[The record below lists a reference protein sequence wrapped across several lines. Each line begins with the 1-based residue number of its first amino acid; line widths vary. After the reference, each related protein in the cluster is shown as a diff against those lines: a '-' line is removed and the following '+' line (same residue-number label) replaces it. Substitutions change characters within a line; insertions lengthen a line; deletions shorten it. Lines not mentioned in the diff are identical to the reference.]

1 MRASRC
7 APRPSLPD
15 PFSRS
20 LACVRGR
27 CGRENSPCPCAQFIY
42 ECCRS
47 RKPGSLG
54 QGCILAD
61 DMGLGA
67 CLVRCTAR
75 CTARYHGA
83 LHRIALHPCA
93 GKTLQIISVLWT
105 LLRQSPVNKPDC
117 VNAIVISPTS
127 LVLNWKSEVPRRG
140 VP

>member
-1 MRASRC
+1 M
-7 APRPSLPD
+7 
-15 PFSRS
+15 
-20 LACVRGR
+20 RGR
-27 CGRENSPCPCAQFIY
+27 CGREHSPCPCAQFIY

-93 GKTLQIISVLWT
+93 GKTLQTISVLWT

-127 LVLNWKSEVPRRG
+127 LVLNWKSEVPQRG

>member
-1 MRASRC
+1 M
-7 APRPSLPD
+7 
-15 PFSRS
+15 
-20 LACVRGR
+20 RGR
-27 CGRENSPCPCAQFIY
+27 CGREHSPCPCAQFIY

-67 CLVRCTAR
+67 CLVRCSAR
-75 CTARYHGA
+75 CTAHCTASYHGA
-83 LHRIALHPCA
+83 LHRIALLPCA
-93 GKTLQIISVLWT
+93 GKTLQTISVLWT